1 MSVDPE
7 EDVEAFFRNIKEK
20 LGIEFGDDVTEA
32 DDPREAARR
41 AMEEHDLDIPED
53 PPVTLTEE
61 VVEEE
66 RYPGSKQALTPVK
79 VESEDDGLDE
89 PWDTH
94 PRIYTTRG
102 TETEFFPI
110 SALATALRRKTVTVR
125 KWEQKGY
132 LPKAQFRSPG
142 GGEKQDRLYTRE
154 QIEGLL
160 RIAREEK
167 LLEPRKKMRIDQTD
181 FPNRAHRLFAKL
193 AERSN

>member
-7 EDVEAFFRNIKEK
+7 EDVESFFRNIKEK

-41 AMEEHDLDIPED
+41 AMEEHGHDLPEE
-53 PPVTLTEE
+53 PPITRTEE

-66 RYPGSKQALTPVK
+66 RYPGSKQALVPVK
-79 VESEDDGLDE
+79 VEAQDDGLDE
-89 PWDTH
+89 EWDTH
-94 PRIYTTRG
+94 PRIYSIRG
-102 TETEFFPI
+102 VDTEFFTI
-110 SALATALRRKTVTVR
+110 SALATALRRKTVTIR

-142 GGEKQDRLYTRE
+142 EGAKQDRLYTRE

-181 FPNRAHRLFAKL
+181 FPDRAHRLFAKL